1 MSLFPSIFD
10 FILCSALIVYAGAIL
25 SSYGDR
31 IAGLTGLSNA
41 WIGLILMALVT
52 SLAELI
58 IKISA
63 VTIVKAPILAPRDVL
78 SCCVFN
84 LLILSVLDT
93 RIRQPLFQ
101 SFNPVLLSSNFWTS
115 V

>member
-1 MSLFPSIFD
+1 MLVHRTHELISIHIRFYLV
-10 FILCSALIVYAGAIL
+10 F
-25 SSYGDR
+25 
-31 IAGLTGLSNA
+31 

-78 SCCVFN
+78 SSCVFN